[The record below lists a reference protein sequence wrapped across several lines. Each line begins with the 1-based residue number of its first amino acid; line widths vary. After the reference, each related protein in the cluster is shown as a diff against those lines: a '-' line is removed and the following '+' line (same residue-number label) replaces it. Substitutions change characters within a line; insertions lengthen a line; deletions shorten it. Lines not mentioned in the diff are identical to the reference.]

1 LREQGRWELEEV
13 GARAANDPARLYRL
27 AQFAHDLGEPQL
39 GIRYAV
45 EARRATGE
53 PLHAQPLLLQR
64 AIMPLPYPDLIL
76 ANAEQHGLDPLL
88 IAALIR
94 QESTFSASA
103 RSSANALGLAQ
114 VLPSTGRAIARALG
128 RSDFTADDLLRPIV
142 SVELGAHHLASQL
155 TAFDGLTYPA
165 LAAYNAGGGP
175 VNGWLR
181 QFGAADVDLF
191 AERIPYPETSDYVQV
206 VYENYRLY
214 RRLYGD

>member
-1 LREQGRWELEEV
+1 
-13 GARAANDPARLYRL
+13 
-27 AQFAHDLGEPQL
+27 
-39 GIRYAV
+39 
-45 EARRATGE
+45 
-53 PLHAQPLLLQR
+53 
-64 AIMPLPYPDLIL
+64 MPLPYPDLIL

-103 RSSANALGLAQ
+103 RSSATAVGLAQ

-128 RSDFTADDLLRPIV
+128 RSDFTTDDLLRPIV

-155 TAFDGLTYPA
+155 TAFGGLTYPA

-181 QFGAADVDLF
+181 RFGAADVDLF
-191 AERIPYPETSDYVQV
+191 AERIPYPETSDYVRV